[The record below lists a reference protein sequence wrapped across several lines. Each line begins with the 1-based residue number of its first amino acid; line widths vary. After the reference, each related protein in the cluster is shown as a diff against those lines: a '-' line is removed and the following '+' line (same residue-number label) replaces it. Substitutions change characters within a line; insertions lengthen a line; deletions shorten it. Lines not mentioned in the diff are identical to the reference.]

1 VAAPKARKRGRPSG
15 VSDTRDRILA
25 SARKLFAHNAVGKIS
40 VRAVAADAGVDPA
53 LVHHYFGTKEKLFAE
68 AVDLPFDPAAV
79 LAVLH
84 ATPVD
89 ELGRAVASAIL
100 GIWESE
106 LGPRLKAT
114 LRSAIAGDELPMFGN
129 FLRSVVFTEIATR
142 VDDPPGSGIVRVEF
156 AASQILGAVM
166 ARHVMAL
173 QPLAS
178 LPLER
183 VIDVMAPTLQRYLTG
198 AVPGQAGGRPAD

>member
-1 VAAPKARKRGRPSG
+1 MRKRGRPSG

-25 SARKLFAHNAVGKIS
+25 SARELFAHNAAGKIS

-68 AVDLPFDPAAV
+68 AVNVPIDPSAV

-89 ELGRAVASAIL
+89 ELGRAVASVVL

-129 FLRSVVFTEIATR
+129 FLRDVVLAEVATR
-142 VDDPPGSGIVRVEF
+142 IDDPPGSGIIRVEF
-156 AASQILGAVM
+156 AASQILGAIM

-178 LPLER
+178 VPLER
-183 VIDVMAPTLQRYLTG
+183 VVDVLAPTLQRYFTG
-198 AVPGQAGGRPAD
+198 MPFPA

>member
-1 VAAPKARKRGRPSG
+1 MATSEARKRGRPSG

-25 SARKLFAHNAVGKIS
+25 SARKLFAHNAAANIS

-68 AVDLPFDPAAV
+68 AVDVPVDPGAL

-84 ATPVD
+84 AAPID
-89 ELGRAVASAIL
+89 ELGRALATVIL

-106 LGPRLKAT
+106 LGFRLKAT

-129 FLRSVVFTEIATR
+129 FLRSVVFADIATR
-142 VDDPPGSGIVRVEF
+142 VDDPPGSGIIRVEF
-156 AASQILGAVM
+156 AASQILGVIV

-173 QPLAS
+173 QPFAS

-183 VIDVMAPTLQRYLTG
+183 VVDVLAPTLQRYLTG
-198 AVPGQAGGRPAD
+198 AVPGLPKD